1 GCGGTVCGSGIHDT
15 YRTHGTYA
23 FYENRLATQSVLH
36 FAQLAQVLER
46 VNAGVVSVVPG
57 DFVGVMADR
66 RHRDRPRR
74 AGLQLFLG
82 DDAKRIRRL
91 RPLLPAG
98 CTGAVLAQGLP
109 GDRAAAAVGPFDVQ
123 SILTLAAND
132 GRTQRWRSGCGHRG
146 IL

>member
-1 GCGGTVCGSGIHDT
+1 MRSHGT
-15 YRTHGTYA
+15 YRTHGTYGS
-23 FYENRLATQSVLH
+23 YEIRLATQSVLH

-74 AGLQLFLG
+74 AGLQLFVR
-82 DDAKRIRRL
+82 DDAERVRRL

-98 CTGAVLAQGLP
+98 CTGAVLAQGSP
-109 GDRAAAAVGPFDVQ
+109 GDRAATAIRPFDVQ
-123 SILTLAAND
+123 TVVTLAAND
-132 GRTQRWRSGCGHRG
+132 GRTKRGRS
-146 IL
+146 